1 LTVVPAA
8 SKATPDGPVNC
19 SGGGTFTIE
28 NDVVVSSSDC
38 VGDITIPAGVSV
50 SSNAFNSNPNLQK
63 IAFLGQIPL
72 GAPWGAPSGVL
83 VLRGISCSD
92 SGYFVIWQTAVLGRH
107 NCTGS
112 VVIPEGITQIA
123 LSAFDA
129 DLGYGGLGRG
139 DEGNYNDSSIATSIT
154 SLTIPSTVTS
164 IGNYAF
170 RSGNFSTLVIPNSVT
185 SIGDAAFTGSS
196 ITSITIGN
204 GLSTISPWS
213 FAGLSFLTA
222 VTFGT
227 GVRTISERAFSDTP
241 ALLEVTIPDSV
252 EVIGQAAFSEYYDS
266 SPFVVRKQIL
276 NYCGNADLTDT
287 GLPNPA
293 TNLATCAPASPLSLS
308 ATGGN
313 GSVSIAF
320 NVGAAGG
327 TPITSYKY
335 SLNGGPYTA
344 FSSQSATSPQVISG
358 LVNGTSYSVALKAVN
373 SNGDGA
379 ASQPITAIAGSSA
392 HSNPAIAGVT
402 APVAWVTPITSV
414 TAANGYTGT
423 VTWSDA
429 PTTFNAATYYIATIT
444 LTPDP
449 GYTLIGVP
457 ANFFTVADATSV
469 THTANSGIITAVFPA
484 TTGDGEIDCGGGG
497 RYQFSSY
504 EISGQT
510 NCLGAVTVPNAI
522 TSIGEDAFRNV
533 TGITSVTFASD
544 SNLSSIGQ
552 NAFRL
557 DLEISPGVAMP
568 PGQLTSIEIPNSVES
583 IGAGAFFQSDLS
595 SITFEPLSSLESI
608 GSQAFSKSLLTSI
621 VIPASVESIG
631 EQAFAEN
638 DSLTSVTFAPGIDL
652 FELARMIFW
661 RAGSLNSI
669 TIPESVES
677 IGESAFAETG
687 SLTSVFFSPNSN
699 LRNIYDTAFSEATAL
714 GTIEIPATVEMIGA
728 GAFYDATS
736 LTSVTFAADSILMSL
751 GDNAFRGASSLSVID
766 IPDNE
771 LEVGQY
777 AFYGTAASLFSRS
790 YVNWKSPL
798 STFSNGPKIGKKIF
812 ASAFE
817 KGLSVLGLGPHIDE
831 YVYRITML
839 ENVATSSVDRQVS
852 ASYTPLDK
860 DEQNEWYEDIGFDSN
875 NPYQFSWHVF
885 MCVGNANGTVS
896 LTKPTNLSLS
906 YASRDVVPTG
916 SSSQNHWAAFR
927 GASQALHL
935 GSSPST
941 RTVVGKLYDVNTDA
955 PQRGSDITDLDQ
967 ANLPYSLGIS
977 EVHSS
982 CGAGKTLQ
990 ALQIVQPAEI
1000 GTSPIATK
1008 EFEITPVLRLIFEG
1022 EYFSQNSEGLTI
1034 GVTGG
1039 GGPPPFGGSYNAA
1052 LWGLTTIASA
1062 NPPSGGG
1069 GSSGGNATPVV
1080 SPNAPSVQ
1088 PSSKTRSTIIAG
1100 FAGDSSKAP
1109 AALRQRI
1116 SRVFSGFNQV
1126 ATAECTGY
1134 TSGRAPSRW
1143 DTLLANRRAKV
1154 ACDLVKQ
1161 RHPSAKVKV
1170 IEKPAVGVGSKFR
1183 SVRIKIVGF

>member
-1 LTVVPAA
+1 MTVVPAA
-8 SKATPDGPVNC
+8 SNAAPDGPVNC

-38 VGDITIPAGVSV
+38 VGDIAIPAGVSV
-50 SSNAFNSNPNLQK
+50 SSNAFNSNPYLQK

-92 SGYFVIWQTAVLGRH
+92 SGYFVIWQNVVLGRH

-129 DLGYGGLGRG
+129 DPGYGGLGRG
-139 DEGNYNDSSIATSIT
+139 DEGNYNNSSIATSIT

-213 FAGLSFLTA
+213 FAGLSFLA
-222 VTFGT
+222 SVTFGT

-252 EVIGQAAFSEYYDS
+252 ELIGQAAFSEYYDS
-266 SPFVVRKQIL
+266 SPFEVRIPTL
-276 NYCGNADLTDT
+276 NYCGNANLTDT

-293 TNLATCAPASPLSLS
+293 TNLATCKPASPLSLS

-320 NVGAAGG
+320 DVGAAGG

-335 SLNGGPYTA
+335 SLSGGPYTA
-344 FSSQSATSPQVISG
+344 FSSQSTTSPQVISG

-402 APVAWVTPITSV
+402 TPVAGATPITSV
-414 TAANGYTGT
+414 TADNGYTGT

-429 PTTFNAATYYIATIT
+429 PTTFNAATHYTATIT

-449 GYTLIGVP
+449 GYTLIGVT

-469 THTANSGIITAVFPA
+469 THAANSGIITAVFPP

-497 RYQFSSY
+497 AYQFSNY
-504 EISGQT
+504 EISGNS
-510 NCLGAVTVPNAI
+510 NCLGSVTIPNAI
-522 TSIGEDAFRNV
+522 TSIGVYAFRNA

-544 SNLSSIGQ
+544 SNLASIGQ
-552 NAFRL
+552 AAFKL
-557 DLEISPGVAMP
+557 DLEIDPGVAMP

-583 IGAGAFFQSDLS
+583 IGAGAFYQSDLS
-595 SITFEPLSSLESI
+595 SITFEPFSSLESI
-608 GSQAFSKSLLTSI
+608 GFEAFAKSMLTAIAIPSSVTLIDEGAFSFT
-621 VIPASVESIG
+621 PA
-631 EQAFAEN
+631 
-638 DSLTSVTFAPGIDL
+638 LTSVTFAAGINL
-652 FELARMIFW
+652 VSILRHTFREAN
-661 RAGSLNSI
+661 SLIEISI
-669 TIPESVES
+669 PASVEY
-677 IGESAFAETG
+677 IGDGAFM
-687 SLTSVFFSPNSN
+687 
-699 LRNIYDTAFSEATAL
+699 EATAL
-714 GTIEIPATVEMIGA
+714 TYVTFDPNSWLITIGTGAFGGTTALETIEIPATVEMIDDD
-728 GAFYDATS
+728 AFYGASS
-736 LTSVTFAADSILMSL
+736 LSSVTFAADSSLMSL
-751 GDNAFRGASSLSVID
+751 GNNAFRGASSLSVID

-771 LEVGQY
+771 LDVGQY
-777 AFYGTAASLFSRS
+777 AFYGTAASLFSSS

-798 STFSNGPKIGKKIF
+798 STFLNGPKIGEKIF

-817 KGLSVLGLGPHIDE
+817 KELSDLGLGPHLDE
-831 YVYRITML
+831 YVYRITKL
-839 ENVATSSVDRQVS
+839 ENVATSSVDRQNHS
-852 ASYTPLDK
+852 DYRALPIG
-860 DEQNEWYEDIGFDSN
+860 EQNAWYGRMGFATETEPDRE
-875 NPYQFSWHVF
+875 PYQFSWRVF
-885 MCVGNANGTVS
+885 MCVGNSNGTNS

-906 YASRDVVPTG
+906 YASRDIVPTG

-941 RTVVGKLYDVNTDA
+941 RTVVGKLYDVNTYA

-982 CGAGKTLQ
+982 CGAGKTLE
-990 ALQIVQPAEI
+990 ALQIVQPV

-1008 EFEITPVLRLIFEG
+1008 EFEITPVLRLAFEG
-1022 EYFSQNSEGLTI
+1022 EYFTENSEGLTI
-1034 GVTGG
+1034 GVTGCAINC
-1039 GGPPPFGGSYNAA
+1039 GPPPFGGSYNAA

-1062 NPPSGGG
+1062 SPPTGD
-1069 GSSGGNATPVV
+1069 NATPVV

-1088 PSSKTRSTIIAG
+1088 PISKTRSTIIAG
-1100 FAGDSSKAP
+1100 FSGDSSKAP

-1116 SRVFSGFNQV
+1116 SSMLSGFNKV
-1126 ATAECTGY
+1126 ASAECTGY

>member
-1 LTVVPAA
+1 MKV
-8 SKATPDGPVNC
+8 DGKVNC
-19 SGGGTFTIE
+19 
-28 NDVVVSSSDC
+28 
-38 VGDITIPAGVSV
+38 GDE
-50 SSNAFNSNPNLQK
+50 
-63 IAFLGQIPL
+63 
-72 GAPWGAPSGVL
+72 
-83 VLRGISCSD
+83 
-92 SGYFVIWQTAVLGRH
+92 GYFVIVENTVTGRH

-112 VVIPEGITQIA
+112 VAIPLGVTAIA
-123 LSAFDA
+123 EQAFDA
-129 DLGYGGLGRG
+129 SPDYDGFGQSGF
-139 DEGNYNDSSIATSIT
+139 GNYQNSTIVTNIT
-154 SLTIPSTVTS
+154 SLTIPATVTS
-164 IGNYAF
+164 IGDYAF
-170 RSGNFSTLVIPNSVT
+170 RHTHVDELVIPHSVT
-185 SIGDAAFTGSS
+185 SIGVWAFAFSS
-196 ITSITIGN
+196 ATSLSIGN
-204 GLSTISPWS
+204 GLSRINEST
-213 FAGLSFLTA
+213 FAGFSSLQSLTI
-222 VTFGT
+222 GT
-227 GVRTISERAFSDTP
+227 GVRSIGAFAFDS
-241 ALLEVTIPDSV
+241 ALSLTNLTIPDSV
-252 EVIGQAAFSEYYDS
+252 ESIEADAFRAIG
-266 SPFVVRKQIL
+266 SPLTL

-287 GLPNPA
+287 GL
-293 TNLATCAPASPLSLS
+293 TMDLTCESPHGLS
-308 ATGGN
+308 AIVTNDQVEISFTPG
-313 GSVSIAF
+313 
-320 NVGAAGG
+320 AGG
-327 TPITSYKY
+327 IPIENYKY
-335 SLNGGPYTA
+335 SFDGISYTS
-344 FSSQSATSPQVISG
+344 FSPALTVSPVIISG
-358 LVNGTSYSVALKAVN
+358 LVKATSYRVYLKATGED
-373 SNGDGA
+373 GDGPP
-379 ASQPITAIAGSSA
+379 SMPVSFSTGGS
-392 HSNPAIAGVT
+392 
-402 APVAWVTPITSV
+402 
-414 TAANGYTGT
+414 GYISCG
-423 VTWSDA
+423 
-429 PTTFNAATYYIATIT
+429 
-444 LTPDP
+444 
-449 GYTLIGVP
+449 
-457 ANFFTVADATSV
+457 
-469 THTANSGIITAVFPA
+469 
-484 TTGDGEIDCGGGG
+484 TTGYFNIDNYVVIESFDCGGV
-497 RYQFSSY
+497 
-504 EISGQT
+504 
-510 NCLGAVTVPNAI
+510 VTIPDLVTAI
-522 TSIGEDAFRNV
+522 GVDAFRNE
-533 TGITSVTFASD
+533 TDITSVTFASNG
-544 SNLSSIGQ
+544 NLESIGQ
-552 NAFRL
+552 RAFML
-557 DLEISPGVAMP
+557 DLQIAPGQPTP
-568 PGQLTSIEIPNSVES
+568 PGQLTSITIPRSVKS
-583 IGAGAFFQSDLS
+583 IDDGAFLQSDLS
-595 SITFEPLSSLESI
+595 SITFEPFSSLESI
-608 GSQAFSKSLLTSI
+608 GFEAFAKSMLTAIVIPSSVTLIDEGAFSFTPALGSVTFAVGINIVSILRHTFREANSLIEIS
-621 VIPASVESIG
+621 IPASVEYIG
-631 EQAFAEN
+631 EGAFMEATA
-638 DSLTSVTFAPGIDL
+638 LTSVTFD
-652 FELARMIFW
+652 
-661 RAGSLNSI
+661 
-669 TIPESVES
+669 
-677 IGESAFAETG
+677 
-687 SLTSVFFSPNSN
+687 PNSW
-699 LRNIYDTAFSEATAL
+699 LRTIGTGAFGGTTAL
-714 GTIEIPATVEMIGA
+714 ETIEIPATVEMIGA

-736 LTSVTFAADSILMSL
+736 LTSVTFAADSVLMSL
-751 GDNAFRGASSLSVID
+751 GDNSFRGASSLSVID
-766 IPDNE
+766 IPDND

-777 AFYGTAASLFSRS
+777 AFYGTAASLFSSS

-798 STFSNGPKIGKKIF
+798 STFSNGPKIGEKIF

-817 KGLSVLGLGPHIDE
+817 KGLSILGLGPHIDE

-852 ASYTPLDK
+852 TSYTPLDIGA
-860 DEQNEWYEDIGFDSN
+860 QNRWYEDIGFDSN

-982 CGAGKTLQ
+982 CGAGKTLE
-990 ALQIVQPAEI
+990 ALQIVQPV

-1034 GVTGG
+1034 GVTGGG

-1109 AALRQRI
+1109 ATLRQRI
-1116 SRVFSGFNQV
+1116 SRMFSGFNQV